1 MVARTFNSA
10 RVTGARACD
19 CRTTLTSSRFVLLLL
34 SCVTVVVVF
43 VAAVHSDVTEM
54 TATAAALKRLE
65 ALFDDVKLNDGPGI
79 EPAKTKRASVEKVHF
94 AVTADC
100 DVHGVVGRRKSEH
113 LHQHQHHRGSVVS
126 GAAAAVAAVP
136 RRDSVPA
143 SIPAASMRR
152 RDSIVLGSP
161 GRDTLC
167 HHPSSFPSSLRRD
180 SLASSTSSLRRDSI
194 SSTRRDSLSSP
205 PPTSS
210 TAAGG
215 SVVLRR
221 DSAATGRKDSSA
233 VPAWR
238 RFSTDSLD
246 SLRRNSWDPSNRR
259 GSSGSSAGCEDPIWE
274 ETRPTTTGYSGNK
287 TIANANNTSGDGQLD
302 GNGYSDQNGK
312 PRFIAVTRL
321 EDVQAVRCA
330 EFHPHGSV
338 YAVGSNSKTLRICAY
353 PKVTDIRENHVAQ
366 QPTVLFKR
374 TRHHKGSIYCMSWT
388 PDGSLIA
395 TGSNDKTVKLMKF
408 NAETSNL
415 EGQEIELA
423 MHDGT
428 VRDVCFIEDT
438 TNRSSL
444 LISGGAGDCKIY
456 VTDCE
461 TGQPYQALSGHSGHI
476 LSLYNWGGA
485 MFVSGSH
492 DRTIRFWDLRTRGCV
507 NVVTP
512 NTSMASRQGSP
523 VAAVC
528 VEPSG
533 RLLVSGHEDSA
544 CVLYDIR
551 GSRSLQCFK
560 PHSADVRSLR
570 FSPSAYYL
578 LTGGYDN
585 KLVLT
590 DLQGDLTT
598 SLPSVVVAQ
607 HQDKV
612 ISGRWHPTDF
622 SFLSTSADK
631 TTTLWALPPYK
642 Q

>member
-1 MVARTFNSA
+1 MQP
-10 RVTGARACD
+10 
-19 CRTTLTSSRFVLLLL
+19 
-34 SCVTVVVVF
+34 
-43 VAAVHSDVTEM
+43 
-54 TATAAALKRLE
+54 TATKT
-65 ALFDDVKLNDGPGI
+65 LN
-79 EPAKTKRASVEKVHF
+79 
-94 AVTADC
+94 
-100 DVHGVVGRRKSEH
+100 
-113 LHQHQHHRGSVVS
+113 
-126 GAAAAVAAVP
+126 
-136 RRDSVPA
+136 
-143 SIPAASMRR
+143 
-152 RDSIVLGSP
+152 
-161 GRDTLC
+161 
-167 HHPSSFPSSLRRD
+167 
-180 SLASSTSSLRRDSI
+180 
-194 SSTRRDSLSSP
+194 
-205 PPTSS
+205 
-210 TAAGG
+210 
-215 SVVLRR
+215 
-221 DSAATGRKDSSA
+221 
-233 VPAWR
+233 
-238 RFSTDSLD
+238 
-246 SLRRNSWDPSNRR
+246 N
-259 GSSGSSAGCEDPIWE
+259 
-274 ETRPTTTGYSGNK
+274 
-287 TIANANNTSGDGQLD
+287 GDGSD
-302 GNGYSDQNGK
+302 IYSNDNGSK
-312 PRFIAVTRL
+312 PRFMAVTRL

-374 TRHHKGSIYCMSWT
+374 TRHHKGSIYCMAWT

-408 NAETSNL
+408 NPETSNL

-438 TNRSSL
+438 INRSSL

-461 TGQPYQALSGHSGHI
+461 TAQPYQALSGHSGHI
-476 LSLYNWGGA
+476 LTLYNWGGA
-485 MFVSGSH
+485 MFVSGSN

-512 NTSMASRQGSP
+512 ITSATSRQGSP

-598 SLPSVVVAQ
+598 TLPSVVVAQ

-642 Q
+642 